1 MRLTDLSSKT
11 SRWFDPAAPLSDI
24 VISSRIRLA
33 RNIAGHKFTCRC
45 DDEEKHNILQTLRE
59 TILSLRQPGDIS
71 FIDIAV
77 GSNLER
83 DFLIERQ
90 LISRH
95 LAASKGPRGVV
106 IAENELFAAQINE
119 EDHLRLSVL
128 AAGLNADKCWQRI
141 NSIDDE
147 ISEKIEYAFS
157 PRWGFL
163 TACPTNLGTGIRV
176 SVMLHL
182 PALKL
187 TDQLKKLFDSA
198 KDMNL
203 TVRGLFGEGTEAV
216 GDFFQ
221 LSNQVTLGVREE
233 KIVEDFQTL
242 IIPKIVEYERI
253 ARDRL
258 LVKDANILDD
268 KIARAFAVLKN
279 ARLISSH
286 EAMFLLSNLRMGINM
301 GRIKEIPIETINEL
315 FMLTQPAHLQI
326 NKGQLLNAEQRDILR
341 AETIRAKLN

>member
-1 MRLTDLSSKT
+1 MRLTDLSTKT
-11 SRWFDPAAPLSDI
+11 SRWFDPGVPLSDI

-45 DDEEKHNILQTLRE
+45 SDEEKRKILQTLKE
-59 TILSLRQPGDIS
+59 TILSLSELGDIF
-71 FIDIAV
+71 FIDIEH
-77 GSNLER
+77 GSSLER
-83 DFLIERQ
+83 DLLIERQ
-90 LISRH
+90 LISRN
-95 LAASKGPRGVV
+95 LAAGKGPRGAV
-106 IAENELFAAQINE
+106 IAKNELFAAQINE

-128 AAGLNADKCWQRI
+128 AAGLNLDKCWQRI
-141 NSIDDE
+141 NDIDNA
-147 ISEKIEYAFS
+147 IGEKITYAFS
-157 PRWGFL
+157 SKYGFL

-176 SVMLHL
+176 SVMMHL
-182 PALKL
+182 PAIKM
-187 TDQLKKLFDSA
+187 TEQLKKLFESA

-221 LSNQVTLGVREE
+221 ISNQVTLGVSEE
-233 KIVEDFQTL
+233 KIVEDFQNL
-242 IIPKIVEYERI
+242 IIPKIVEYERV

-258 LVKDANILDD
+258 MVKDINILDD
-268 KIARAFAVLKN
+268 KIARALAVLKN

-301 GRIKEIPIETINEL
+301 GRIKEISIETINEL

-326 NKGQLLNAEQRDILR
+326 NKGQALNPEQRDVLR
-341 AETIRAKLN
+341 AETLRAKLN